1 VEGRAFPA
9 ARRLGVG
16 LAAASLLFT
25 VACSGSGGEEAS
37 GVSNES
43 PTVELTIVPADGETE
58 VAPNTPVTVTAS
70 IGTIEEVTVTQTP
83 AAPED
88 ADASASPE
96 AAETEEAEEAGAGE
110 VDEITG
116 TLNEDGTEWVSDWT
130 LTPGSTVTVVATGK
144 SPEGETAEFTS
155 TFTTLEATPGHRLEV
170 QSNFPVSGD
179 VVGVGMPVII
189 NFDLPVENKAAV
201 EAALE
206 VVSEK
211 PTQGAWNWF
220 GDQTVVFRTEE
231 YWEPY
236 QKVTV
241 NMHLAGVQ
249 AAEGVYGIEN
259 HQLTFEVGRSQI
271 SEVDSETHRMVVT
284 RDGEQIKDFPI
295 STGNAT
301 TRAYTTTSGTHLTME
316 KYQHLVMDSAT
327 VGIPPGHPDYYKLD
341 VNYAVR
347 FSNSGEFTH
356 AAPWNGSLGQ
366 ANLSHGCVNMSTADA
381 QWFYENSYMGDPL
394 VVTGTDRE
402 LEVDNGWGYWQRS
415 WEEWL
420 ANSTLGEADRTDE
433 PGSPGSPHRSVGEQA
448 EAAE

>member
-1 VEGRAFPA
+1 MEDRAIQA

-16 LAAASLLFT
+16 VTAASLLFT
-25 VACSGSGGEEAS
+25 VACSGTEEAS
-37 GVSNES
+37 GVRNES
-43 PTVELTIVPADGETE
+43 PTAELTIVPANGETE
-58 VAPNTPVTVTAS
+58 VRPDTPITVTATR
-70 IGTIEEVTVTQTP
+70 GTIEDVQVIQTP
-83 AAPED
+83 LPEEGSE
-88 ADASASPE
+88 ASASPE
-96 AAETEEAEEAGAGE
+96 AENTASDESEEGPSE
-110 VDEITG
+110 VDTITG
-116 TLNEDGTEWVSDWT
+116 TLNEDKTEWVSDWT
-130 LTPGSTVTVVATGK
+130 LIPGSTVTVVAKGK
-144 SPEGETAEFTS
+144 SPEGDVTEFTS
-155 TFTTLEATPGHRLEV
+155 EFTTLAATPGKRLEI

-206 VVSEK
+206 VISEK

-241 NMHLAGVQ
+241 NMRLAGVQ
-249 AAEGVYGIEN
+249 AAEGVYGVKN
-259 HQLTFEVGRSQI
+259 YQLNFEVGRSQI
-271 SEVDSETHRMVVT
+271 SEVDNDTHRMIVT

-295 STGNAT
+295 SNGKGT
-301 TRAYTTTSGTHLTME
+301 TRAYTTTSGIHLTME
-316 KYQHLVMDSAT
+316 KYQHLVMDSST
-327 VGIPPGHPDYYKLD
+327 VGIPPGHPDYYRVD

-366 ANLSHGCVNMSTADA
+366 ANLSHGCINMSTEDA
-381 QWFYENSYMGDPL
+381 RWFYENSYMGDPL
-394 VVTGTDRE
+394 IVVGTDRE

-420 ANSTLGEADRTDE
+420 ANSTLGEPDRTDE
-433 PGSPGSPHRSVGEQA
+433 PGSPGRPHGTIGEQA

>member
-1 VEGRAFPA
+1 MEGRAFPT
-9 ARRLGVG
+9 ARSLGVG
-16 LAAASLLFT
+16 LAAVSLLFT

-37 GVSNES
+37 GVSSDS
-43 PTVELTIVPADGETE
+43 PTVELTIVPADGESE
-58 VAPNTPVTVTAS
+58 VSPDTPITVTAAN
-70 IGTIEEVTVTQTP
+70 GTIEEVKVTQSP
-83 AAPED
+83 APEEGAGD
-88 ADASASPE
+88 E
-96 AAETEEAEEAGAGE
+96 AAAEAEEAEEGGPAE
-110 VDEITG
+110 VDTVTG

-130 LTPGSTVTVVATGK
+130 LIPGSTVTVVATGK
-144 SPEGETAEFTS
+144 SPEGETTEFTS
-155 TFTTLEATPGHRLEV
+155 EFTTLAATPGHRLEI

-206 VVSEK
+206 VVSDK
-211 PTQGAWNWF
+211 PAQGAWNWF

-231 YWEPY
+231 YWEPH

-241 NMHLAGVQ
+241 NMRLAGVQ
-249 AAEGVYGIEN
+249 AAEGVYGIKN
-259 HQLTFEVGRSQI
+259 HQLNFEVGRSQI
-271 SEVDSETHRMVVT
+271 TEIDNDTHRMVVT
-284 RDGEQIKDFPI
+284 RDGEQIQDFPI
-295 STGNAT
+295 SNGKGT
-301 TRAYTTTSGTHLTME
+301 TRAYTTTSGIHLTME

-366 ANLSHGCVNMSTADA
+366 ANLSHGCVNMSTEDA
-381 QWFYENSYMGDPL
+381 RWFYENSYMGDPL
-394 VVTGTDRE
+394 IVVGTDRE

-415 WEEWL
+415 WDEWL

-433 PGSPGSPHRSVGEQA
+433 PGSPGSPHGTAVGEQA